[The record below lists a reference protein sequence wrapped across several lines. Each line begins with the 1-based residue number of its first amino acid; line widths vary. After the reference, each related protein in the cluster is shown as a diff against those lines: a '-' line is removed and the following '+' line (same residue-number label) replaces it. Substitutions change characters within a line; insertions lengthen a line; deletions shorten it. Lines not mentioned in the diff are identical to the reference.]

1 MTPIGRVTPGVGYDT
16 EELLDEIK
24 LVGCHIVEISTSCYL
39 GLYPPRQ
46 TGWIQILF
54 SRGSGIPHLH
64 ILYLANHL
72 ILYDLLDFD
81 EIRQIPPIV
90 SHKTWD
96 TRLSRHTSDS
106 RTVIIARGEWFLYI
120 DRFAGRGL
128 HDCITGV
135 AGGGR
140 GGIYGIDL
148 RVVRRC

>member
-1 MTPIGRVTPGVGYDT
+1 MTPIGRVAPGVGYDT

-24 LVGCHIVEISTSCYL
+24 LVGCHIVEISTSGYL
-39 GLYPPRQ
+39 GLYPPWQ

-54 SRGSGIPHLH
+54 SRGSGIPYLH

-90 SHKTWD
+90 SHKAWD
-96 TRLSRHTSDS
+96 TRLSRHTIDS

-120 DRFAGRGL
+120 DGFAR
-128 HDCITGV
+128 HH
-135 AGGGR
+135 R
-140 GGIYGIDL
+140 HYGIAGMA
-148 RVVRRC
+148 